1 MKTPDLKRPAAWLAK
16 NKLLLLAL
24 ALGIVLL
31 LMPAREKPAQKTEG
45 LPLKSTGVLLSEE
58 AGRLALT
65 LSNMQGVGEAQVLLS
80 ESGAVIL
87 CEGADSAQVRL
98 SVIRAVSAFTGL
110 GSDEIVIAQ
119 LK

>member
-1 MKTPDLKRPAAWLAK
+1 M
-16 NKLLLLAL
+16 
-24 ALGIVLL
+24 
-31 LMPAREKPAQKTEG
+31 
-45 LPLKSTGVLLSEE
+45 LLSEE

-110 GSDEIVIAQ
+110 GSDEIVIAK